1 MRPVLQKSC
10 GMSDRKESVPGPGTE
25 AETSRPA
32 IGLVVGI
39 LVLASSISIMSTDMY
54 TPSLPD
60 LAVWFDTTPTHVKL
74 TISLN
79 MLAFGIAQLLH
90 GPLSDRFGRRPVMMS
105 SLVAV
110 AVLCLACAA
119 AQSIDQLIVARVLL
133 GFAAG
138 AEAVVGLAIIKDLYT
153 EKEQVK
159 ALALLG
165 MVIAVAPAVAP
176 IIGGYIHVAFGWQ
189 ANFFVIAAMS
199 LVAVLFVARLLPES
213 TRPDPLALKPA
224 SVFRGYSGLLR
235 NSDFLIH
242 TAMLG
247 IALGFIF
254 VFVTGAPFVLM
265 DMMGVPTE
273 EFGYYQAGIVVAFF
287 LGSVLASQVAD
298 RWEGSSLLS
307 LGVALIVGGAV
318 AVAGVVMFGVSDP
331 VTLTAAYSIMTFG
344 MGPMFA
350 VAPSRAL
357 RSIVGQAGTASAML
371 SGIEQC
377 MAGVAA
383 VMISLLNDGTAR
395 PMAIMCLGLAVLL
408 VGLFWRSRGE
418 DRLRARALR
427 GA

>member
-1 MRPVLQKSC
+1 
-10 GMSDRKESVPGPGTE
+10 MSDQRKSGPG
-25 AETSRPA
+25 AVALRPS

-60 LAVWFDTTPTHVKL
+60 LAIWFDATPTHVKL

-79 MLAFGIAQLLH
+79 MLAFGLAQLIH
-90 GPLSDRFGRRPVMMS
+90 GPLSDRFGRRPVMMT

-119 AQSIDQLIVARVLL
+119 AQSIDQLIAARILL

-176 IIGGYIHVAFGWQ
+176 IVGGYIHVAFGWQ
-189 ANFFVIAAMS
+189 ANFFVIAVMS
-199 LVAVLFVARLLPES
+199 LIATAFVARLLPES
-213 TRPDPLALKPA
+213 TQADPHAMRPSVIFQGYKNLLA
-224 SVFRGYSGLLR
+224 
-235 NSDFLIH
+235 NSDFLTH
-242 TAMLG
+242 TAVLG
-247 IALGFIF
+247 VALGLIF

-265 DMMGVPTE
+265 DMMGVPAD
-273 EFGYYQAGIVVAFF
+273 EFGYYQAGIVAAFF
-287 LGSVLASQVAD
+287 LGSVLASRLAD
-298 RWEGSSLLS
+298 LWEGSSLLT
-307 LGVALIVGGAV
+307 LGVVLVVGGAV
-318 AVAGVVMFGVSDP
+318 ALVWVVMLGTADP

-344 MGPMFA
+344 MGPLFA

-357 RSIVGQAGTASAML
+357 RSIEGQAGTASAML

-377 MAGVAA
+377 MAGLAA
-383 VMISLLNDGTAR
+383 VMISLFNDGTAR
-395 PMAIMCLGLAVLL
+395 PMAIMCMALAVLL
-408 VGLFWRSRGE
+408 VVLYLRSRTE
-418 DRLRARALR
+418 DRWRDQALR
-427 GA
+427 GI